1 MPKTDYSKL
10 RTKVLGIIEGLAL
23 ADPDYNELRRL
34 LTFCE
39 GIHKNTRKDGSR
51 EFSHQLEMI
60 AFAITF
66 HNQLTDPLS
75 VYCAILVH
83 DVLEDYP
90 EQRGAMLAEFPSV
103 VDLSTRLSKWKDS
116 SHDEDKY
123 YGYFASLAD
132 CPVCSIVKLIDRVHN
147 LSTAPGVFSVLK
159 LREYIKETENYYFG
173 LIRECKLRYENRNV
187 YENLKFILT
196 TQVNTIQALLPA
208 PEPYGSGSAPVA
220 PPTSSR
226 KLDCNYDSL

>member
-1 MPKTDYSKL
+1 MKKTDYSKL

-34 LTFCE
+34 LTFAE
-39 GIHKNTRKDGSR
+39 GIHNGSRKDGSR

-66 HNQLTDPLS
+66 HSELSDPLS

-83 DVLEDYP
+83 DILEDYP
-90 EQRGAMLAEFPSV
+90 EQLGEMLKEFPDV
-103 VDLSTRLSKWKDS
+103 VELSNRLSKFKDF
-116 SHDEDKY
+116 SHDQDLY
-123 YGYFASLAD
+123 YGYFDNIAQ

-147 LSTAPGVFSVLK
+147 LSTAPGVFSTVK
-159 LREYIKETENYYFG
+159 LHEYVDETEKYYFE
-173 LIRECKLRYENRNV
+173 LIRKCKLRYENRNV

-196 TQVNTIQALLPA
+196 TQVNTISALLPKQHA
-208 PEPYGSGSAPVA
+208 AI
-220 PPTSSR
+220 PPSFDNDTCSSI
-226 KLDCNYDSL
+226 SL

>member
-39 GIHKNTRKDGSR
+39 GIHTNTRKDGSR

-60 AFAITF
+60 AYAITF
-66 HNQLTDPLS
+66 HSQLTDPLS

-103 VDLSTRLSKWKDS
+103 VDLSTRLSKFKDS
-116 SHDEDKY
+116 SHDTY
-123 YGYFASLAD
+123 YGYFSSLAD

-147 LSTAPGVFSVLK
+147 LSTAPGVFSVAK
-159 LREYIKETENYYFG
+159 LREYIRETENYYFG
-173 LIRECKLRYENRNV
+173 LIRECKLRYENRSV
-187 YENLKFILT
+187 YENLKFVLT
-196 TQVNTIQALLPA
+196 TQVNTISALLPLPPA
-208 PEPYGSGSAPVA
+208 NAHPQPDPEP
-220 PPTSSR
+220 TEKR
-226 KLDCNYDSL
+226 KLDCNYNSL

>member
-39 GIHKNTRKDGSR
+39 GIHTNTRKDGSR

-60 AFAITF
+60 AYAITF

-90 EQRGAMLAEFPSV
+90 EQRGAMLSEFPSV
-103 VDLSTRLSKWKDS
+103 VDLSTRLSKFKDGNGAT
-116 SHDEDKY
+116 Y
-123 YGYFASLAD
+123 TNYFNSLAK

-147 LSTAPGVFSVLK
+147 LSTAPGVFSVAK
-159 LREYIKETENYYFG
+159 LREYIQETENYYFE
-173 LIRECKLRYENRNV
+173 LIRECKLQYENRNV
-187 YENLKFILT
+187 YENLKFVLT
-196 TQVNTIQALLPA
+196 TQVNTIQSLLPA
-208 PEPYGSGSAPVA
+208 PPAPVRPQE
-220 PPTSSR
+220 PPT
-226 KLDCNYDSL
+226 KLECNYDSL

>member
-1 MPKTDYSKL
+1 MPKTDYNKL

-39 GIHKNTRKDGSR
+39 GIHTNTRKDGSR

-60 AFAITF
+60 AYAITL

-103 VDLSTRLSKWKDS
+103 VDLSNRLAKYKDANGVTYTNYFDSLSK
-116 SHDEDKY
+116 
-123 YGYFASLAD
+123 
-132 CPVCSIVKLIDRVHN
+132 CPVCSIVKLIDRIHN
-147 LSTAPGVFSVLK
+147 LSTAPGVFSVAK
-159 LREYIKETENYYFG
+159 LREYCVETEGYYFE
-173 LIRECKLRYENRNV
+173 LIRACKLRYENRSV
-187 YENLKFILT
+187 YENLKFVLT
-196 TQVNTIQALLPA
+196 TQVNTIQALLPY
-208 PEPYGSGSAPVA
+208 PEVKQP
-220 PPTSSR
+220 SSTE
-226 KLDCNYDSL
+226 KLDCDSISL